1 MMTYN
6 GPNDIWTTPKVLKH
20 LDCVR
25 EPGLEEAPV
34 SFASFPLGSRLK
46 SAAAVQKSGKYD

>member
-6 GPNDIWTTPKVLKH
+6 DPNDIWTTPKVLKH